1 MSAPDEVGEPHS
13 HVAALDSRQVEA
25 EAGRVRGLEQEAD
38 VEGSAAGGERGEGG
52 QAGHGSSKPRIRIAT
67 TQSGAEAALLAALAD
82 VPTDALD
89 DAQRQRFDPLR
100 TPAVV
105 ADLVGGMASE
115 ASEAWSRQVTRWL
128 GASVPAGAVME
139 AVFDVPYEDVGLDVR
154 HTFTFQVHPGE
165 PCHDAD
171 DARACVRIDAVTR
184 PDTEAFTAMMVAT
197 SAGGE
202 DPAGALKRA
211 STVMEATY
219 VVDPATLRPWASI
232 EVTTVEVER
241 SEGAT
246 AVKVERTELRYQ
258 WER

>member
-1 MSAPDEVGEPHS
+1 M
-13 HVAALDSRQVEA
+13 
-25 EAGRVRGLEQEAD
+25 
-38 VEGSAAGGERGEGG
+38 EGSAAGGERGEGG

-82 VPTDALD
+82 VPTEALD

-154 HTFTFQVHPGE
+154 HTFTFQVHPGG

-171 DARACVRIDAVTR
+171 DARACVRIDAVMR

-246 AVKVERTELRYQ
+246 AVKVERTEHRYQ